1 MYFQRDVSAF
11 KFNASNFSHRSNK
24 SGFADCNFQ
33 PAMGTEPPGTGML
46 AHPIGLGGKPFP
58 KKIRPLGKNGMAGG
72 FFRSARPKAS
82 QTALAGGPHRLD
94 RNRGDLRESP
104 AVFPVSLPVLRGR
117 QPASIDP
124 ILQKSI
130 H

>member
-11 KFNASNFSHRSNK
+11 KFNASNFSHRSNEL
-24 SGFADCNFQ
+24 GFADCNFQ

-82 QTALAGGPHRLD
+82 QTALAPSRLSAPQRSYMGFVRSGPGEKGKPSQA
-94 RNRGDLRESP
+94 NWGET
-104 AVFPVSLPVLRGR
+104 
-117 QPASIDP
+117 
-124 ILQKSI
+124 
-130 H
+130 